1 VKLRFA
7 GYEASFMSSLKQY
20 KLAEKSLAQQQ
31 EVITEL
37 DTLVKD
43 IERCEKTILDL
54 KAELEAVNQ
63 KHQGRKTTRDDIA
76 YLEDLLKCAH
86 KKLTWEKHIASLKK
100 RTPALLQRMS
110 ALINDVQ
117 TPPTNEIRAGML
129 RALQRV
135 QAAMERLENV
145 KVE

>member
-1 VKLRFA
+1 
-7 GYEASFMSSLKQY
+7 MSSLKQY
-20 KLAEKSLAQQQ
+20 KLAGKSLTRQQ
-31 EVITEL
+31 EVIGEL

-54 KAELEAVNQ
+54 KKELEAVNQ

-86 KKLTWEKHIASLKK
+86 KKLTWEKQIASLKK
-100 RTPALLQRMS
+100 RTPVLLQKMS

-117 TPPTNEIRAGML
+117 TPPTDEVRAGML

-145 KVE
+145 KVD

>member
-1 VKLRFA
+1 
-7 GYEASFMSSLKQY
+7 MSSLKQY
-20 KLAEKSLAQQQ
+20 KLAEKSAARQQ

-43 IERCEKTILDL
+43 IERCERTILDL
-54 KAELEAVNQ
+54 KGELEVVNQ
-63 KHQGRKTTRDDIA
+63 KHQPRKTTREDIA

-100 RTPALLQRMS
+100 RTPAILQKMS
-110 ALINDVQ
+110 ALINDAQ
-117 TPPTNEIRAGML
+117 APPNDEIRAGML

-145 KVE
+145 KVD

>member
-1 VKLRFA
+1 
-7 GYEASFMSSLKQY
+7 MSSLKQY

-31 EVITEL
+31 QVIAEL
-37 DTLVKD
+37 DLLVKD
-43 IERCEKTILDL
+43 IERCEKSILDL
-54 KAELEAVNQ
+54 KSELETVNQ
-63 KHQGRKTTRDDIA
+63 KHQARKTTRDDIA

-86 KKLTWEKHIASLKK
+86 KKLTWEKQIASLKR
-100 RTPALLQRMS
+100 RTPVLLQRMS

-117 TPPTNEIRAGML
+117 TPPAEEIRAGML

-145 KVE
+145 KVD

>member
-1 VKLRFA
+1 
-7 GYEASFMSSLKQY
+7 MSSFKQY
-20 KLAEKSLAQQQ
+20 KLAEKSAARQQQ
-31 EVITEL
+31 VIAEL
-37 DTLVKD
+37 DALVKD

-54 KAELEAVNQ
+54 KGELEVVNQ
-63 KHQGRKTTRDDIA
+63 KHQGRKTTRQDIA

-100 RTPALLQRMS
+100 RTPAILETMS
-110 ALINDVQ
+110 ALINDAQ
-117 TPPTNEIRAGML
+117 APPNDEIRTGML

-145 KVE
+145 KVD